1 MQELRLVLIIVGA
14 LAIAALLLHGLWS
27 SRKEKPAKF
36 GEKPLGKLGEESSV
50 DADGFDQDGVG
61 SVRVVHPDHPSR
73 EKASRKEPEF
83 HFGDKPE
90 ADPLM
95 APAQPAPRTEPDRPA
110 MTVNASAAAPETPQ
124 TAAAVQAEPAIA
136 STNSHH
142 SADPAVPQAMTPEL
156 MPDTTEAQVEV
167 VVQKSVQESVQEPA
181 QTSVLASASEA
192 APVSDPITAQTAEG
206 SAAPAQTE
214 SQAEFVEVQASS
226 EALSPT
232 PEVDEATMTA
242 VTSAEETVAEPVVD
256 PDVQVEADVQA
267 VADTA
272 DESTETLPPDYL
284 VLNVHARRGQIIRGS
299 ALFSCLEANGLLFG
313 ENAVYHRHAD
323 PAGTGPIIYSVT
335 NMVNPGHFPGH
346 DDPAFETPGVA
357 FYLMLPC
364 PGRADNNFN
373 QMLLTVQRVADELG
387 ADILDHERAL
397 ITPHRI
403 ESYREKAK
411 RYTRA

>member
-61 SVRVVHPDHPSR
+61 SVRVVHADHPSR

-83 HFGDKPE
+83 HFGEKPE

-95 APAQPAPRTEPDRPA
+95 APTQPVPRTEPDLPSMA
-110 MTVNASAAAPETPQ
+110 VNVSATTPETMLEAPQ
-124 TAAAVQAEPAIA
+124 TAAVEQVEPVIA
-136 STNSHH
+136 STNPTKLTNPT
-142 SADPAVPQAMTPEL
+142 APQVMAPESTL
-156 MPDTTEAQVEV
+156 GVTEAPIEVED
-167 VVQKSVQESVQEPA
+167 VVQKPVLEPA
-181 QTSVLASASEA
+181 SESMPVPDSALTE
-192 APVSDPITAQTAEG
+192 TAEAG
-206 SAAPAQTE
+206 AAPAKAE
-214 SQAEFVEVQASS
+214 FQAEFVEVQASS
-226 EALSPT
+226 EALSAT
-232 PEVDEATMTA
+232 PLVDEATMTA
-242 VTSAEETVAEPVVD
+242 VTSAEETVAETVVE
-256 PDVQVEADVQA
+256 PDVQVDADVQA
-267 VADTA
+267 VTDTA
-272 DESTETLPPDYL
+272 DEQPEILPPDYL

-299 ALFSCLEANGLLFG
+299 ALFSCLEQNGLYFG

-335 NMVNPGHFPGH
+335 NMVNPGHFPDH

-411 RYTRA
+411 RYIQA